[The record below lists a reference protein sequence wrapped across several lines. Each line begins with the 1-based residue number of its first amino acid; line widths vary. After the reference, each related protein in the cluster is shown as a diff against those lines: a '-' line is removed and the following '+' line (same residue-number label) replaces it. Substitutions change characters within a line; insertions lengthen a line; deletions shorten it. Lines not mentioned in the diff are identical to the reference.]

1 MVSESRTTTSEGS
14 DGIPCCNFPN
24 EFVVRFRF
32 RVRSGRDRA
41 RRSRT
46 AALPRRP
53 RAGASSPGWALTC
66 RLTDDANRKLAIIL
80 FLTVDTR
87 PSRRRYIYS
96 LPHRC
101 TRGDETPPLLI
112 SKRSS
117 RGTHQRRSQSPG
129 RIVFHEQ
136 HEIAGLV
143 EFLGVERS

>member
-101 TRGDETPPLLI
+101 TRGDETPAAIVNLNLNSPAPQPK
-112 SKRSS
+112 SRTANRMCSMSS
-117 RGTHQRRSQSPG
+117 
-129 RIVFHEQ
+129 
-136 HEIAGLV
+136 
-143 EFLGVERS
+143 